1 MTNRLAWRV
10 QRGPIQTQEEPAM
23 STVGSSN
30 SSDAANLLATQA
42 ANNAATKG
50 TNAANFASLTPDD
63 FLKMLITEL
72 QNQDPTNPTD
82 NSQILQQISEMS
94 NIQATTSLNSS
105 ITAMVTEQNLS
116 AASALVGKN
125 VQGLADDGSTA
136 SGTVDS
142 VTISNGVPKLNIG
155 QQTMTL
161 SNIQQINN
169 G

>member
-1 MTNRLAWRV
+1 
-10 QRGPIQTQEEPAM
+10 M
-23 STVGSSN
+23 STVDSSTN
-30 SSDAANLLATQA
+30 SDVANLLATQS
-42 ANNAATKG
+42 ANNSAHSANATD
-50 TNAANFASLTPDD
+50 FAKLTPDD

-94 NIQATTSLNSS
+94 SITATTSLTSS
-105 ITAMVTEQNLS
+105 LNAMLTEQNLS
-116 AASALVGKN
+116 AASALVGKS

-136 SGTVDS
+136 SGIVDS
-142 VTISNGVPKLNIG
+142 VTIDNGTPTLNIG
-155 QQTMTL
+155 QQTMSL

>member
-1 MTNRLAWRV
+1 
-10 QRGPIQTQEEPAM
+10 M
-23 STVGSSN
+23 STVDTSTN
-30 SSDAANLLATQA
+30 SDLASLLASQSTA
-42 ANNAATKG
+42 NSANNNS
-50 TNAANFASLTPDD
+50 NAADFSKLTPDD

-94 NIQATTSLNSS
+94 NIQATTSLTTSL
-105 ITAMVTEQNLS
+105 TAMLTEQNLS
-116 AASALVGKN
+116 AASALVGKS

-142 VTISNGVPKLNIG
+142 VTISDGVPKLNIG

-161 SNIQQINN
+161 SNIQQIN
-169 G
+169 GA